1 MRRIEPPRVG
11 LVEPPGPLRRTNAE
25 RSGAQDC
32 LLTAGQVAARWQVPT
47 SQVYR
52 LTRVGELNAVR
63 IGRYYR
69 YRLAAIEAWEQEG
82 GSDG

>member
-1 MRRIEPPRVG
+1 MKRIERPGAG
-11 LVEPPGPLRRTNAE
+11 LMDLPGPLRRNSAA
-25 RSGAQDC
+25 RSSAQDH
-32 LLTAGQVAARWQVPT
+32 LLTAAQVAARWQVPT

-52 LTRVGELNAVR
+52 LTRCGQLTAVR

>member
-1 MRRIEPPRVG
+1 MRRIEPTRAGFIDPT
-11 LVEPPGPLRRTNAE
+11 GPLRRNSVGRT
-25 RSGAQDC
+25 GGQDC
-32 LLTAGQVAARWQVPT
+32 LLTAAQVAARWQVPT

-52 LTRVGELNAVR
+52 LTRGGQLTVVR

-69 YRLAAIEAWEQEG
+69 YRLTAIEAWEQEG